1 MKNNNARK
9 KKLLALLLSGM
20 MTASLAVGF
29 SACSDDSSSSSSSS
43 SSSTADSTQKDDGMI
58 KNADFQIFNTN
69 NGLNVIGTSVSG
81 WTRKVNS
88 PTSGSALSSK
98 SASGIVDTAKWDEL
112 FSFSDG
118 YDDETIK
125 DWTEDTAKNN
135 WENMSVKDKL
145 TYYKHWEDKNDD
157 DDKQLKDLS
166 FYENFNIGHEDVPT
180 CENPKTHDDDKE
192 DTNVLMLHNHYYSAN
207 YENFGT
213 AQKYESSTTVTVKAG
228 TSAEFSVWV
237 KTMDLTST
245 TTGGDVQEAID
256 KGAYI
261 SITNSLGSSS
271 LDPLMIKNI
280 NTAGV
285 DTNNGWVQYKFYL
298 QSSTYAD
305 ATFKIVLGLGLG
317 GGTDRSEYVNGYA
330 FFDDISCKTISNDD
344 YDLAVKD
351 NSIDA
356 KVVTHSTEKDQKIVN
371 AASEEFDLYAI
382 DFAPAAT
389 KNPWTV
395 LDSAWDVDP
404 TTERGTNGTLYTAA
418 DNHSDANVQTYQ
430 GLGITT
436 ANDKAQIYTVS
447 DMATANNTYLQAVYN
462 QAFKDSTIV
471 SASDKVLML
480 LSSNGAAYTAQS
492 DALKLTL
499 QPGEYKAVSF
509 LVKTSALNGF
519 TGANATLLDGTSKT
533 VISSIDTT
541 TIDKV
546 DIDDET
552 KDIYEGWQRCYF
564 FLSNETTEAQTATL
578 SLGFGPTT
586 VIGQDKSAFYAGFAA
601 FTDFTVYDFSGDKD
615 AFDLAAEDEY
625 TKVVAL
631 EGVDESTSGD
641 SGFDTPAYIPT
652 DAIETGFANPQNYKG
667 VYSDSAYVVSGGT
680 NADVNTNAN
689 AGLLNKEHAD
699 NYTAILEKLGGA
711 GATWDTAIGDDATQP
726 LVIYNEGAQTKS
738 YGFIGKLSTMSAN
751 SYQLVSLRLKVSQG
765 ATASVYLVD
774 TSKDTREDMLTIGT
788 KTVYWYDEDGN
799 ICVKDP
805 SKNNF
810 NKTRDI
816 AFKKVQA
823 NGLYKVNP
831 SWSGASEVDADKYYA
846 NLSAYEMDEETGNLL
861 VAENGVSY
869 NYTNKWLNDG
879 NDGIAFYAEQN
890 GENYRYYANSQKQEK
905 DEVLDL
911 ASVTALQPRYT
922 ANDDK
927 SLFVTVTGDAATP
940 EWKTVL
946 FYVHTGADAKDYRL
960 EVWSGTRD
968 NTVVNSAGS
977 YVIVDSYNPGNADS
991 KFSSLVDLRKEQI
1004 DDNNALGSYFESVYS
1019 FYDTDAFL
1027 RYDESADENNV
1038 GDSYEDY
1045 RSSAYTEGVA
1055 YLEYDNGK
1063 TYEFYVDYS
1072 LVDQTVNP
1080 DVEEDDTQDEED
1092 ETTPIDP
1099 ASVWLL
1105 VGSIL
1110 IAVVLLGA
1118 VVSVIV
1124 RKTIGKRIR
1133 LTKPVKKN
1141 KNNK

>member
-20 MTASLAVGF
+20 MTASFVVGF
-29 SACSDDSSSSSSSS
+29 SACSDDDSSSSNPSDD
-43 SSSTADSTQKDDGMI
+43 TTTESTQKDDGMI

-69 NGLNVIGTSVSG
+69 KGLNVIGTSVSG

-88 PTSGSALSSK
+88 PTSGNALSSK
-98 SASGIVDTAKWDEL
+98 TASGIVDTAKWDEL
-112 FSFSDG
+112 FTSADG
-118 YDDETIK
+118 FEDETFEN
-125 DWTEDTAKNN
+125 WTEDTAKNN
-135 WENMSVKDKL
+135 WANMSVKDKL
-145 TYYKHWEDKNDD
+145 AYYEFWEENNDD

-166 FYENFNIGHEDVPT
+166 FYENFNIDHEDVPT

-192 DTNVLMLHNHYYSAN
+192 DTNVLMLHNHYYSSN

-245 TTGGDVQEAID
+245 TTGGDAQEAVD

-280 NTAGV
+280 NTADV
-285 DTNNGWVQYKFYL
+285 TDNNGWVQYTFYL
-298 QSSTYAD
+298 QGSTYTD

-344 YDLAVKD
+344 YADALNGV
-351 NSIDA
+351 SA
-356 KVVTHSTEKDQKIVN
+356 KVVTHS
-371 AASEEFDLYAI
+371 SEETDKTVNTAEESYDVYAI

-389 KNPWTV
+389 QTAWTV
-395 LDSAWDVDP
+395 LDSAWNIDT
-404 TTERGTNGTLYTAA
+404 TTERATNGKVYTAA
-418 DNHSDANVQTYQ
+418 DSNKDANVATYH
-430 GLGITT
+430 GLGIAT
-436 ANDKAQIYTVS
+436 ANDKTKIYTVS
-447 DMATANNTYLQAVYN
+447 QMASDNNTYLQAVYN
-462 QAFKDSTIV
+462 QVFKDSKLV
-471 SASDKVLML
+471 SANDKVLML
-480 LSSNGAAYTAQS
+480 LSYNGAAYTAQS
-492 DALKLTL
+492 DAMTITL
-499 QPGEYKAVSF
+499 QPNAYKAVSF

-519 TGANATLLDGTSKT
+519 TGANATLIDGTNKT
-533 VISSIDTT
+533 IISSIDTT

-546 DIDDET
+546 DIDDEN

-564 FLSNETTEAQTATL
+564 FLSNETTEEQTATI

-586 VIGQDKSAFYAGFAA
+586 VIGQTKSAFYAGFAA
-601 FTDFTVYDFSGDKD
+601 FTDFAIYDFSGDKD
-615 AFDLAAEDEY
+615 AFELAAEDTY
-625 TKVVAL
+625 TKVVSL
-631 EGVDESTSGD
+631 EGNNQTQTSTDAFD
-641 SGFDTPAYIPT
+641 STAYIPT
-652 DAIETGFANPQNYKG
+652 DEIETGFANPQNYKG
-667 VYSDSAYVVSGGT
+667 VYSDSAYIVSGGT
-680 NADVNTNAN
+680 DAEVNKNEN

-699 NYTAILEKLGGA
+699 NYTEILKNLGGN

-726 LVIYNEGAQTKS
+726 LVIYNDGAQTKS
-738 YGFIGKLSTMSAN
+738 YGFIGKLNTISAN
-751 SYQLVSLRLKVSQG
+751 SYQVVSLRLKVSQG
-765 ATASVYLVD
+765 ATAGVYLVD
-774 TSKDTREDMLTIGT
+774 TSEDTRDNMLTIGT
-788 KTVYWYDEDGN
+788 KTVYWYDDDGN
-799 ICVKDP
+799 ICAKDP

-816 AFKKVQA
+816 AFKKVKA

-831 SWSGASEVDADKYYA
+831 TWSGASEADANKYYA
-846 NLSAYEMDEETGNLL
+846 NLSAYEKDEETGNLL

-879 NDGIAFYAEQN
+879 NDGVAFYA
-890 GENYRYYANSQKQEK
+890 GEDGKYYANSKKQAQ

-911 ASVTALQPRYT
+911 ASVTALEARYT
-922 ANDDK
+922 ANADK
-927 SLFVTVTGDAATP
+927 ELFVTVTGDTATP

-946 FYVHTGADAKDYRL
+946 FYVHTGAKAKNYRL
-960 EVWSGTRD
+960 EVWNGTRD
-968 NTVVNSAGS
+968 NAVVNGAGS

-1004 DDNNALGSYFESVYS
+1004 DDDATLGSYFESVYS

-1027 RYDESADENNV
+1027 RYDELADENNV

-1045 RSSAYTEGVA
+1045 LSSAYNDGVA
-1055 YLEYDNGK
+1055 YLEYSNGK
-1063 TYEFYVDYS
+1063 TYEFYTDYS
-1072 LVDQTVNP
+1072 LVDQTVSP
-1080 DVEEDDTQDEED
+1080 DVEKDETEDEED
-1092 ETTPIDP
+1092 ETTEIDP
-1099 ASVWLL
+1099 ASAWLL
-1105 VGSIL
+1105 AGSII

-1133 LTKPVKKN
+1133 FSKLVKKN